1 MIDTMSQDTGHQN
14 IAQKKQINP
23 ALKTVSLKLLLFTKL
38 TSAAQMKDRTVL
50 LLIVHYFLHQITYA
64 GA

>member
-1 MIDTMSQDTGHQN
+1 MSQDTRILH
-14 IAQKKQINP
+14 KKQMNP

-50 LLIVHYFLHQITYA
+50 LLIAHYFLHQITYVLYFNQITH
-64 GA
+64 